1 MIWYCKTT
9 YISFIED
16 TFNIFRFLLGALFVY
31 GTDVFLTYAGIQSPF
46 DLGNGVVTPRPD
58 VPDKTMPD
66 GARQSQTKK
75 WLVLSGFLHQKF
87 AGNFKKVVQMM
98 PDSTR
103 ISLCL
108 QKRQNLVLF
117 GTIWPTSLQTSG
129 AGSQTEPAIF
139 LSGSVWLRL
148 AWFCLVRLVLV

>member
-1 MIWYCKTT
+1 MFFRRLQRFTRFTSSRFHKPTT
-9 YISFIED
+9 LAQNLY
-16 TFNIFRFLLGALFVY
+16 
-31 GTDVFLTYAGIQSPF
+31 
-46 DLGNGVVTPRPD
+46 GVVTPRPD

-66 GARQSQTKK
+66 KARRSQTKK
-75 WLVLSGFLHQKF
+75 WLARSGFLHQKF

-108 QKRQNLVLF
+108 QKKTESGVVWHNLANF
-117 GTIWPTSLQTSG
+117 PTNFWCRK
-129 AGSQTEPAIF
+129 PAIF
-139 LSGSVWLRL
+139 LSGSVWLYL